1 MTLSR
6 GTRGGS
12 LERREGVMKLNI
24 RWWFGSASLVGI
36 LLFPGFSGAQQKQ
49 VPAAQ
54 ASISYDLS
62 RETVLEGT
70 VVSFTS
76 NSKIPPLGSHVTIQT
91 ASGPVDVHLGSEA
104 LLKSNDIF
112 LAAGDSIRIVGENQP
127 YGGGGFFAAR
137 ILQKGSQS
145 VTLRNSKG
153 IPLSPKRVVT
163 GSPAQTR
170 HGGTQ

>member
-1 MTLSR
+1 
-6 GTRGGS
+6 
-12 LERREGVMKLNI
+12 MKLNL
-24 RWWFGSASLVGI
+24 RLWFSSASLAGI

-49 VPAAQ
+49 VPVAQ

-127 YGGGGFFAAR
+127 YGGGSFFAAR
-137 ILQKGSQS
+137 VLQKGSQS
-145 VTLRNSKG
+145 VTLRNSNG
-153 IPLSPKRVVT
+153 IPLSPKRKVG
-163 GSPAQTR
+163 GSAIRSHQ
-170 HGGTQ
+170 GGAL

>member
-1 MTLSR
+1 
-6 GTRGGS
+6 
-12 LERREGVMKLNI
+12 MKLNI
-24 RWWFGSASLVGI
+24 RLWFGNASLAVI

-49 VPAAQ
+49 MPAAQ

-76 NSKIPPLGSHVTIQT
+76 NSKIPPLGSHVTMQT

-112 LAAGDSIRIVGENQP
+112 LAAGDSIRIVGEDQP
-127 YGGGGFFAAR
+127 YGGGSFFAAR

-145 VTLRNSKG
+145 VTLRNSNG
-153 IPLSPKRVVT
+153 IPLSPKRNVG
-163 GSPAQTR
+163 GSSIR
-170 HGGTQ
+170 SRRGGAL

>member
-1 MTLSR
+1 
-6 GTRGGS
+6 
-12 LERREGVMKLNI
+12 MKLNL
-24 RWWFGSASLVGI
+24 RLWFSSASLAGI

-49 VPAAQ
+49 VPVAQ

-76 NSKIPPLGSHVTIQT
+76 NSKIPPLGSHVTMQT

-112 LAAGDSIRIVGENQP
+112 LAAGDAIRIVGENQP
-127 YGGGGFFAAR
+127 YGGGSFFAAR
-137 ILQKGSQS
+137 VLQKGSQS
-145 VTLRNSKG
+145 VTLRNSNG
-153 IPLSPKRVVT
+153 IPLAPKRNVGAST
-163 GSPAQTR
+163 IRPHR
-170 HGGTQ
+170 GGAL

>member
-1 MTLSR
+1 
-6 GTRGGS
+6 
-12 LERREGVMKLNI
+12 MKLNI
-24 RWWFGSASLVGI
+24 RLCFGSASLAGI

-49 VPAAQ
+49 MPVAQ
-54 ASISYDLS
+54 ANISYDLS

-112 LAAGDSIRIVGENQP
+112 VAAGDSIRIVGESQP
-127 YGGGGFFAAR
+127 YGGGSFFAAR
-137 ILQKGSQS
+137 VLQKGSQS
-145 VTLRNSKG
+145 VTLRNSNG
-153 IPLSPKRVVT
+153 IPLSPKRNVG
-163 GSPAQTR
+163 GSTIR
-170 HGGTQ
+170 SHRGGAL